1 MQGLATASRVRI
13 LLCLRRS
20 PQTVSALADAIGM
33 EQSAVSHQLRLL
45 RTLGLIVGHR
55 EGRSVRYSLHDDHV
69 ASLLDEAISH
79 TEHVRVGLAN
89 PTPPTNTERNPNEQ
103 S

>member
-13 LLCLRRS
+13 LLSLS
-20 PQTVSALADAIGM
+20 QSAQTVGALAEAVGM

-45 RTLGLIVGHR
+45 RNVGLIVGHR
-55 EGRSVRYSLHDDHV
+55 RGRSIRYSLHDEHV
-69 ASLLDEAISH
+69 ASLLNEAISH
-79 TEHVRVGLAN
+79 TEHVRLGLTAIE
-89 PTPPTNTERNPNEQ
+89 P